1 MGVDHIDDLKRDWLL
16 NQRDVLNPAELNSYR
31 YSVAELLANGSLYT
45 WDDTAIGVAGGA
57 STTYSFTIGDDP
69 FVLLQILVLFLG
81 GNNSEVLVEF
91 FVGGAV
97 SGGSLIDPLP
107 FPRNHDSP
115 STSPYLNDEVFQNRT
130 IDVAGTKFAELF
142 IPDSGG
148 VNEAG
153 AYILAEN
160 QLYYVTLEN
169 TGGQVADIAIEI
181 SAGADRL

>member
-45 WDDTAIGVAGGA
+45 WQDLTLAVGAG
-57 STTYSFTIGDDP
+57 SDITYSFTTGADP
-69 FVLLQILVLFLG
+69 FVLLQILISFIG
-81 GNNSEVLVEF
+81 GNNSSISVEF
-91 FVGGAV
+91 FVGGTV

-115 STSPYLNDEVFQNRT
+115 TTSPYLNDEVFQNRT
-130 IDVAGTKFAELF
+130 IDVAGTLFAEFF

-148 VNEAG
+148 TNQAG
-153 AYILAEN
+153 AYILQQN
-160 QLYYVTLEN
+160 QLYYLTLTN
-169 TGGQVADIAIEI
+169 TGAQSADIAVEV